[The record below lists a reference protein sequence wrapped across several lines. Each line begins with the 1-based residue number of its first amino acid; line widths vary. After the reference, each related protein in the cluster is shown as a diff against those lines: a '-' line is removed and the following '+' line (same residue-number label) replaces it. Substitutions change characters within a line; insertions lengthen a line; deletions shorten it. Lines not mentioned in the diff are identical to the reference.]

1 MADKY
6 NQDGSI
12 SQQWIAEE
20 ITAKEGKEVEV
31 DIGQVKEVLKITLD
45 ILAELR
51 DTDTDKFNELIS
63 KHR

>member
-6 NQDGSI
+6 NQDGSV

-20 ITAKEGKEVEV
+20 ITSKEGKEVEV
-31 DIGQVKEVLKITLD
+31 NIGQVKEVLKITLG
-45 ILAELR
+45 ILAEL
-51 DTDTDKFNELIS
+51 DTEELNVLLE